1 MGGRRIMGAV
11 SFVDSRWGVML
22 LSGKSEGTDMEEV
35 CGGERG
41 AFMANLSRSTESEDS
56 AVCCGLD
63 RAAQARGVGCPDDK
77 VFQAK
82 SGYCQRSTKDLN
94 AVQ

>member
-35 CGGERG
+35 CGGEKRG
-41 AFMANLSRSTESEDS
+41 IH
-56 AVCCGLD
+56 G
-63 RAAQARGVGCPDDK
+63 
-77 VFQAK
+77 K
-82 SGYCQRSTKDLN
+82 SLPFH
-94 AVQ
+94 